1 MSFAMRVCKQCRA
14 SVHVQQSDCRNSASI
29 VAAIEAALALDPRL
43 APLARWLA
51 RRLWAL
57 WAPSFRLLGEGAGR
71 GSSAL
76 SSCCAVSVY
85 VSSTAEGV
93 ILNESFR
100 MAPSPVYDSSI
111 EGQSTPD
118 THPVGGGYQE
128 AIEWCSYLYLVIP
141 VPNALF
147 PSFRAIS
154 VVRVPRHARRSL
166 SASFRLVH
174 VPRHEAASFPLCA
187 FREAVAR
194 SRVSPVVRFPRAAAR
209 ARAFQVADKPLK
221 GTRLD
226 YAFATAIGAK
236 LLDQRLARLWPWR
249 R

>member
-1 MSFAMRVCKQCRA
+1 MSFAMRVCKQSRA
-14 SVHVQQSDCRNSASI
+14 SVHVQHSNCRSSASI
-29 VAAIEAALALDPRL
+29 EAAIEAALALDPRL
-43 APLARWLA
+43 APLARWLV

-187 FREAVAR
+187 FREA
-194 SRVSPVVRFPRAAAR
+194 PNTP
-209 ARAFQVADKPLK
+209 P
-221 GTRLD
+221 
-226 YAFATAIGAK
+226 
-236 LLDQRLARLWPWR
+236 
-249 R
+249 